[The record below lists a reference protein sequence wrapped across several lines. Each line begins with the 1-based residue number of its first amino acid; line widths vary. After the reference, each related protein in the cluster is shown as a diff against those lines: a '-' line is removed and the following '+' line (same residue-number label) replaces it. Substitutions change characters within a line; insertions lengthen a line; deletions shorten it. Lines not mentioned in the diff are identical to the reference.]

1 MDGDVKQEEMAARIK
16 REVKENGPRR
26 GERRSI
32 NQALQSSVVAKE
44 SITEKSN
51 LDPASHGQAT
61 ALVSG
66 IILPLPEVPTVE
78 IGSLFRSPP
87 ANAKAQQNYN
97 EDPFPKDECI
107 MSPVGWS
114 NNVLLMFYLD
124 NVVPF
129 LFPLY
134 RPSLHRDGGRAWI
147 LEMVYKSPAI
157 RQAILCQASVFY
169 SLTLGTEDLY
179 AVWETI
185 LKHTGDAFAML
196 RQALQ
201 YRLENPIPST
211 PHCTVRII
219 AAIMQLQRF
228 EIATLSFENC
238 RTHLTAALDLFQR
251 LLTSHIATEQ
261 TAPKAI
267 FNAML
272 QALRPSENGFTA
284 HPTHVSSSEQAAFR
298 FTTALLIVDDIL
310 ASTVLQQSPRLY
322 EYHEGILGDCDS
334 TDSVMNLDN
343 INGCQNWVFAEL
355 GKTAVLDAWKQRC
368 KKDGNLDVIELAHR
382 AIPIRDSLQNRLS
395 RLSTDPY
402 AIPEPS
408 RAMMDLLTADYLE
421 RTLRSVGQVS
431 IVTRVVSIS
440 QHTVVVWDSTKHMDY
455 LVGTCNDDIS
465 PYSGVWMAVC

>member
-1 MDGDVKQEEMAARIK
+1 MDGGVQQEQMAARIK
-16 REVKENGPRR
+16 RDVKENGPRR
-26 GERRSI
+26 GERRST
-32 NQALQSSVVAKE
+32 NQEQTNPNTDSHEKATMSV
-44 SITEKSN
+44 
-51 LDPASHGQAT
+51 P
-61 ALVSG
+61 G
-66 IILPLPEVPTVE
+66 IILPLTEVPTVE
-78 IGSLFRSPP
+78 IGSLFRASPS
-87 ANAKAQQNYN
+87 KAQQNYN
-97 EDPFPKDECI
+97 EDPFPKDECV

-134 RPSLHRDGGRAWI
+134 RPSLHKDGGRAWI
-147 LEMVYKSPAI
+147 LEMVFKSPAI

-169 SLTLGTEDLY
+169 ALTLGTEDLH
-179 AVWETI
+179 AVWETVI
-185 LKHTGDAFAML
+185 KHTGDAFAML

-251 LLTSHIATEQ
+251 LLTSEIIDQA
-261 TAPKAI
+261 APKAR

-272 QALRPSENGFTA
+272 QALQRSENGFIA
-284 HPTHVSSSEQAAFR
+284 HPTHISSSEQAAFR
-298 FTTALLIVDDIL
+298 FTSALLIVDDIL

-322 EYHEGILGDCDS
+322 EYHEGVLGDCDS
-334 TDSVMNLDN
+334 TDGFMNLEN

-355 GKTAVLDAWKQRC
+355 GKIAVLDAWKQQC
-368 KKDGNLDVIELAHR
+368 KRAGNLDVIELAHR
-382 AIPIRDSLQNRLS
+382 AIPIRDSIQNHLA

-402 AIPEPS
+402 AIPEPT
-408 RAMMDLLTADYLE
+408 RAMMDLFTADYLE

-431 IVTRVVSIS
+431 VVTRVVSI
-440 QHTVVVWDSTKHMDY
+440 
-455 LVGTCNDDIS
+455 
-465 PYSGVWMAVC
+465 